1 MRRSIP
7 TANEQVYCSKML
19 VFTENN
25 QALLSQR
32 MKRVCDGDFARQ
44 NSGTM
49 NYLPMTVANVRRP
62 FTACLA
68 LPSST
73 ILIPNSIYAM
83 SWSASPIIRST
94 VSTNSCPGT
103 WPPSFQRISRHPRL
117 NHAAYQDG
125 LETTLLSIRWGTSC
139 SRFCH
144 IARGRN
150 QELLRF
156 SPGFTHSAG
165 SRPAAAVGQGVTGRS
180 GMLAGVCVV

>member
-32 MKRVCDGDFARQ
+32 MKRVCDGDFAR
-44 NSGTM
+44 
-49 NYLPMTVANVRRP
+49 L
-62 FTACLA
+62 
-68 LPSST
+68 
-73 ILIPNSIYAM
+73 
-83 SWSASPIIRST
+83 
-94 VSTNSCPGT
+94 
-103 WPPSFQRISRHPRL
+103 
-117 NHAAYQDG
+117 
-125 LETTLLSIRWGTSC
+125 
-139 SRFCH
+139 CH
-144 IARGRN
+144 IAGGRN

-165 SRPAAAVGQGVTGRS
+165 SRPAVEQGVTGRS